1 VLLQPI
7 VLTEVEG
14 GTLVTDAG
22 SVGEYTLLHVIFVG
36 SGLGV
41 GLHSSS
47 HESFST
53 SALTTTGTDHH
64 IKKRPSKIK
73 TNGILR
79 ITHAAVSPRY

>member
-1 VLLQPI
+1 MLLQPI

-22 SVGEYTLLHVIFVG
+22 SVGEYTVLHVIFVG

-47 HESFST
+47 HESVCIGT
-53 SALTTTGTDHH
+53 VMTTGVDNH
-64 IKKRPSKIK
+64 IKKRPSKMKI
-73 TNGILR
+73 NGILR
-79 ITHAAVSPRY
+79 RIHAAVSPRY